1 MMSKRSL
8 LLRLVIAAVLT
19 AVIVTGILRV
29 IDAPVTGDV
38 ETYTAEFTDVNGLRS
53 GDDVRI
59 YGIRV
64 GKVVSVELDG
74 TLARVRFTVARDR
87 PVFDA
92 STIAIR
98 FQDLTGFRYL
108 AVQQPEQPGPRRD
121 PGDVIGIDRTVPA
134 FDVTTLF
141 NGLQPVLAQLSPEE
155 INQFASNMLAVLEG
169 DGTGLG
175 PALDAIGE
183 LSRHVSDRQALI
195 TLVVSNLGQV
205 SQHLGGKSANAMV
218 LLANLTALFAT
229 LTDKLSGLVDF
240 ANVIPAVLSPLRNI
254 LKVLGISGL
263 PDRDLDKVLRNAFP
277 APQQAVE
284 VLGRL
289 PGVLQTLASTVPV
302 TGPDAAV
309 SCSHGDA
316 VAPAPLHIL
325 IAGQGVRLCNS

>member
-1 MMSKRSL
+1 MSKRSL
-8 LLRLVIAAVLT
+8 LLRLVVAAVLT

-29 IDAPVTGDV
+29 IDAPVTGDLD
-38 ETYTAEFTDVNGLRS
+38 TYTAEFTDVNGLRS

-74 TLARVRFTVARDR
+74 SLARVRFTVVRDR
-87 PVFDA
+87 PVFDD
-92 STIAIR
+92 STIAVR

-141 NGLQPVLAQLSPEE
+141 NGLQPVLAQLSPAE
-155 INQFASNMLAVLEG
+155 INQFASNMIAVLEG

-195 TLVVSNLGQV
+195 TLLVSNLGQV

-240 ANVIPAVLSPLRNI
+240 ANVIPVVLSPLRDI

-263 PDRDLDKVLRNAFP
+263 PDQDLDTVLRNAFP
-277 APQQAVE
+277 APQQAAE

-309 SCSHGDA
+309 SCSHGVA
-316 VAPAPLHIL
+316 VAPAPLQVL